1 MDSINIDDFARQL
14 IADKC
19 SALIESERML
29 PENILAIVKGA
40 RDEYFKN
47 PTSKNYESIKRLFS
61 QTKYVEDSIDYKDF
75 NRRILLIAFKFGLS
89 KGKDIFKNYRAVLE
103 VALKRLDGINP
114 DLKSSPRAMLQHYNE
129 CLENMDNPRNDE
141 HHLITFGK
149 EIATKIFIET
159 IDLYSYNNKST
170 INLSSSASAITSTA
184 NAFATAEKRHSSN
197 TIKMPTILPE
207 STSAPLLSTAM
218 KTRKRKFV
226 QSSAEKHKIAKPLF
240 QL

>member
-29 PENILAIVKGA
+29 PANILAIVKNA

-47 PTSKNYESIKRLFS
+47 PSTKNYESIKRLFS
-61 QTKYVEDSIDYKDF
+61 QTKYVEDAIDYKDF

-89 KGKDIFKNYRAVLE
+89 KGKEIFKNYKPVIE

-114 DLKSSPRAMLQHYNE
+114 DLKNSPRAMLQHYNE

-141 HHLITFGK
+141 HHLVTFGK

-159 IDLYSYNNKST
+159 IDLYSYNNKTSL
-170 INLSSSASAITSTA
+170 NLAVTASSK
-184 NAFATAEKRHSSN
+184 NAEKKLLSQ
-197 TIKMPTILPE
+197 TDVIKMPAVLPE
-207 STSAPLLSTAM
+207 STSGPLLMSAI
-218 KTRKRKFV
+218 KNRKRKLNH
-226 QSSAEKHKIAKPLF
+226 KITYKIAKPLF

>member
-29 PENILAIVKGA
+29 PDNILAIVKGA

-47 PTSKNYESIKRLFS
+47 PSPKNYDTIKKLFS
-61 QTKYVEDSIDYKDF
+61 QSKYVDDSIDYKDF
-75 NRRILLIAFKFGLS
+75 NRRLLLIAFKFGLN
-89 KGKDIFKNYRAVLE
+89 KGKDYFKNYRAVLE
-103 VALKRLDGINP
+103 VALKRLDGIDP

-129 CLENMDNPRNDE
+129 CLENLDNPRNNE
-141 HHLITFGK
+141 HHLVTFGK

-159 IDLYSYNNKST
+159 IDLYSHNNKSPIT
-170 INLSSSASAITSTA
+170 LTSTLSSSTNTTKSTA
-184 NAFATAEKRHSSN
+184 IDEKSTKSTTSS
-197 TIKMPTILPE
+197 
-207 STSAPLLSTAM
+207 PLLTVALKS
-218 KTRKRKFV
+218 RKRKITPPY
-226 QSSAEKHKIAKPLF
+226 KIAKPLF

>member
-29 PENILAIVKGA
+29 PDNILAIVKSA

-47 PTSKNYESIKRLFS
+47 PSPKNYDTIKKLFS
-61 QTKYVEDSIDYKDF
+61 QTKYVDDSIDYKDF
-75 NRRILLIAFKFGLS
+75 NRRLLLIAFKFGLN
-89 KGKDIFKNYRAVLE
+89 KGKDYFKNYKAVLE
-103 VALKRLDGINP
+103 VALKRLDGIDP

-129 CLENMDNPRNDE
+129 CLENLDNPRNNE
-141 HHLITFGK
+141 HHLVTFGK

-159 IDLYSYNNKST
+159 IDLYSHNNKSP
-170 INLSSSASAITSTA
+170 INLTATSSLSSATSLTKS
-184 NAFATAEKRHSSN
+184 TTTDEKLKKSTTSS
-197 TIKMPTILPE
+197 
-207 STSAPLLSTAM
+207 PLLTVALNS
-218 KTRKRKFV
+218 RKRKITP
-226 QSSAEKHKIAKPLF
+226 SYKIAKPLF